1 MGWIAVLLGLVGAVC
16 LALFV
21 VRLTQ
26 RAFFD

>member
-1 MGWIAVLLGLVGAVC
+1 MGWIAALLLLAGAAG